1 MTMPMPDDHPLGP
14 PPDEQSWVRVAA
26 DLATGFA
33 ATADEFD
40 RTAQLPVAN
49 LRALHASGLDQA
61 TLPREWGGQSL
72 SYRTVGAVLRVLSA
86 ADPSTACVWLM
97 HIGAAEG
104 LVRHSAPD
112 AARYYADELIAGRR
126 FANALSEPSGGNQF
140 LSPQQVAEPVDG
152 GYRLTGAKRFVSGC
166 EIADHFLVNALV
178 DGQPTLF
185 GLEPDHTVTF
195 EPQDTLGLRATRSHL
210 IGLNGTVLRSDRRCP
225 PSPQPKPNHIAAG
238 LAWLSLGIADAA
250 LDTLVRYARGRTLPS
265 TGQPL
270 AAEQRLQFEVADAV
284 LRLEA
289 AALVAHNTAWLAD
302 RDSPLFLPAATRAK
316 PTANQVARDV
326 AQLCLQVGGG
336 SGFVATSPIQRIF
349 RDAQAGWLMAHSVEF
364 CLNLI
369 GADAMLAPRDEPD
382 QVTRG

>member
-1 MTMPMPDDHPLGP
+1 MTMPMSDDHPLGP
-14 PPDEQSWVRVAA
+14 PPDERSWVRVATE
-26 DLATGFA
+26 LATGFA
-33 ATADEFD
+33 ATTDEFD
-40 RTAQLPVAN
+40 RTAHLPVEN

-61 TLPREWGGQSL
+61 TLPRESGGQSL
-72 SYRTVGAVLRVLSA
+72 SYRTVGVVLRVLAA
-86 ADPSTACVWLM
+86 ADPSTACLWLM

-104 LVRHSAPD
+104 LVRHSTPD
-112 AARYYADELIAGRR
+112 LARYYADELIAGRR

-140 LSPQQVAEPVDG
+140 LSPQQVAEPVAG

-210 IGLNGTVLRSDRRCP
+210 VGLNGTVLRADRRCP
-225 PSPQPKPNHIAAG
+225 PSPVPKPNHIAAG
-238 LAWLSLGIADAA
+238 LAWLSLGIADTA
-250 LDTLVRYARGRTLPS
+250 LDTLVRYARTRTLPS

-270 AAEQRLQFEVADAV
+270 AAEQHLRFDVADAV
-284 LRLEA
+284 LRLDA
-289 AALVAHNTAWLAD
+289 AALVAHNSAWLAD
-302 RDSPLFLPAATRAK
+302 QDSPHFLPSALRAK
-316 PTANQVARDV
+316 PTANRVARDI

-349 RDAQAGWLMAHSVEF
+349 RDAQTGWLMAHSVEF
-364 CLNLI
+364 CLNHI
-369 GADAMLAPRDEPD
+369 GATTMLEPED
-382 QVTRG
+382 QP

>member
-14 PPDEQSWVRVAA
+14 PADERSWVRVATE
-26 DLATGFA
+26 LAAGFA
-33 ATADEFD
+33 ATTDEAD
-40 RTAQLPVAN
+40 RTARLPVEN
-49 LRALHASGLDQA
+49 LRALHAAGLDQA
-61 TLPREWGGQSL
+61 TLPRELGGQSL
-72 SYRTVGAVLRVLSA
+72 SYRTVGAVLRVLAA
-86 ADPSTACVWLM
+86 ADPSTACLWLM

-104 LVRHSAPD
+104 LVRHGTPEL
-112 AARYYADELIAGRR
+112 ARYYADELIAGRR

-210 IGLNGTVLRSDRRCP
+210 VGLNGTVLRSDRRCP
-225 PSPQPKPNHIAAG
+225 PSPVPKPNHIAAG
-238 LAWLSLGIADAA
+238 LAWLSLGIADTA

-265 TGQPL
+265 TGRPL
-270 AAEQRLQFEVADAV
+270 ADEQHLQFDVADAV

-289 AALVAHNTAWLAD
+289 AALVAHNSAWLAD
-302 RDSPLFLPAATRAK
+302 RDSPHFLPSALRAK
-316 PTANQVARDV
+316 PTANRVARDI

-349 RDAQAGWLMAHSVEF
+349 RDAQTGWLMAHSVEF
-364 CLNLI
+364 CLNHI
-369 GADAMLAPRDEPD
+369 GTEAMRAPGEQP
-382 QVTRG
+382 